1 MKEEGSKE
9 RLWDKLFVINTDI
22 SQPLGV
28 IVKVKNEARKMNKR
42 PTT

>member
-22 SQPLGV
+22 GQPLGV
-28 IVKVKNEARKMNKR
+28 IVKVENEARKMNKR